1 MSAETIKPYN
11 PNAAKTAQIAE
22 MFDNVA
28 PTYDLLNRA
37 LSLRI
42 DVLWRRFAI
51 RQLAADQP
59 QNVLDIATGTGDVAL
74 ECYKQLKPNKIIGLD
89 LSANMLGFGREKIA
103 KAGLTDTIDM
113 VQGDC
118 EHLPF
123 ADSSFDAITVAYGV
137 RNFENLQNGLREMQR
152 VLQANKKLVVIEF
165 SRPKIFPVKQLFN
178 LYFRYILPAIGR
190 LASKDARAYDYL
202 YESAQAFPD
211 GNDFLEELK
220 KAGFRNTKWH
230 PLTFGICSVYVAE
243 K

>member
-1 MSAETIKPYN
+1 MSAEIIKPYN
-11 PNAAKTAQIAE
+11 PNAAKTAQIEE

-28 PTYDLLNRA
+28 PTYDILNRA

-51 RQLAADQP
+51 QQLADDKP
-59 QNVLDIATGTGDVAL
+59 QYILDIATGTGDVAL
-74 ECYKQLKPNKIIGLD
+74 ECYKQLQPKKIIGLD
-89 LSANMLGFGREKIA
+89 LSAKMLSFGREKIM
-103 KAGLTDTIDM
+103 KVGLTDSIEM
-113 VQGDC
+113 IQGDC

-123 ADSSFDAITVAYGV
+123 GENQFDAITVAYGV
-137 RNFENLQNGLREMQR
+137 RNFETLQNGLREMHR

-178 LYFRYILPAIGR
+178 LYFRYILPTIGR
-190 LASKDARAYDYL
+190 VASKDARANSYL
-202 YESAQAFPD
+202 YESVQAFPD
-211 GNDFLEELK
+211 GDDFLNELK

-230 PLTFGICSVYVAE
+230 SLTFGICSVYVAE

>member
-1 MSAETIKPYN
+1 MSAEVIKPYN
-11 PNAAKTAQIAE
+11 PNAAKTAQIEE

-51 RQLAADQP
+51 RLLAPDKP
-59 QNVLDIATGTGDVAL
+59 QNILDIATGTGDVAL
-74 ECYKQLKPNKIIGLD
+74 ECYKQLQPQRIVGFD
-89 LSANMLGFGREKIA
+89 LSAQMLSFGREKIA
-103 KAGLTDTIDM
+103 KAGLTNKIEM
-113 VQGDC
+113 IQGDC
-118 EHLPF
+118 EAMPF

-137 RNFENLQNGLREMQR
+137 RNFETLQNGLREMHR
-152 VLQANKKLVVIEF
+152 VLQNGKKLVVIEF
-165 SRPKIFPVKQLFN
+165 SRPKTFPVKQLFN

-190 LASKDARAYDYL
+190 VASKDARAYSYL
-202 YESAQAFPD
+202 YESVQAFPD
-211 GNDFLEELK
+211 GEDFLNELK
-220 KAGFRNTKWH
+220 KAGFQNTKWH